1 MKAMKN
7 PSSPNP
13 FSQAWEK
20 GSRSKQLLT
29 YFHLEDTM
37 TVATNRKLTLEQYLN
52 YEDGTGQ
59 RYEILDGVLVEMGTE
74 SALNLSIAFVLGMAL
89 ANLGIPGYLI
99 GSKHRIAVSSTQV
112 SVREPDLLVHSEA
125 SYATVSQ
132 KKESLLEY
140 YDPLPAL
147 LVEVVSP
154 GDEDSR
160 NYARD
165 YLEKPVEYAD
175 RGIPEFWIIDPVRA
189 WVWVLI
195 LQGNSYQKTEFRGG
209 DAIVSMAF
217 PELKLTAEKV
227 LKAGR

>member
-1 MKAMKN
+1 
-7 PSSPNP
+7 
-13 FSQAWEK
+13 
-20 GSRSKQLLT
+20 
-29 YFHLEDTM
+29 M
-37 TVATNRKLTLEQYLN
+37 TVATDIFTSVTGDRKLTLNQYLN

-132 KKESLLEY
+132 KKES
-140 YDPLPAL
+140 
-147 LVEVVSP
+147 
-154 GDEDSR
+154 
-160 NYARD
+160 
-165 YLEKPVEYAD
+165 
-175 RGIPEFWIIDPVRA
+175 
-189 WVWVLI
+189 
-195 LQGNSYQKTEFRGG
+195 QQTEFRGS
-209 DAIVSMAF
+209 DSIVSAAF
-217 PELKLTAEKV
+217 PNLKLTAEQV

>member
-1 MKAMKN
+1 V
-7 PSSPNP
+7 
-13 FSQAWEK
+13 EK
-20 GSRSKQLLT
+20 
-29 YFHLEDTM
+29 M
-37 TVATNRKLTLEQYLN
+37 TVATNQQLTLDQYLN

-125 SYATVSQ
+125 SYTAVSQ

-140 YDPLPAL
+140 DDPLPSM
-147 LVEVVSP
+147 LVEIVSP
-154 GDEDSR
+154 GDEDSH
-160 NYARD
+160 NYQRD

-175 RGIPEFWIIDPVRA
+175 RGIPEFWIVDPARA
-189 WVWVLI
+189 WVLVLI
-195 LQGNSYQKTEFRGG
+195 LQGNSYQKAEFKGS
-209 DAIVSMAF
+209 DSIVSVAF
-217 PELKLTAEKV
+217 PNLRLTAEQV

>member
-1 MKAMKN
+1 
-7 PSSPNP
+7 
-13 FSQAWEK
+13 
-20 GSRSKQLLT
+20 
-29 YFHLEDTM
+29 M
-37 TVATNRKLTLEQYLN
+37 TVATDSFASATGDRKLTLDQYLN

-132 KKESLLEY
+132 KKESLLQY
-140 YDPLPAL
+140 YDPLPML
-147 LVEVVSP
+147 LVEIVSP

-160 NYARD
+160 NYQQD
-165 YLEKPVEYAD
+165 YLEKPLEYAD
-175 RGIPEFWIIDPVRA
+175 RGIPEFWIIDPARG
-189 WVWVLI
+189 WILVLN
-195 LQGNSYQKTEFRGG
+195 LKDNVYQQAKFVG
-209 DAIVSMAF
+209 DDVIVSAVI
-217 PELKLTAEKV
+217 PQVRLTAEQI
-227 LKAGR
+227 LQAGR

>member
-1 MKAMKN
+1 
-7 PSSPNP
+7 
-13 FSQAWEK
+13 
-20 GSRSKQLLT
+20 
-29 YFHLEDTM
+29 M
-37 TVATNRKLTLEQYLN
+37 TVATDRQLTLEQYLN

-59 RYEILDGVLVEMGTE
+59 RYEILNGALVEMGTE

-125 SYATVSQ
+125 SYAAVSQ

-140 YDPLPAL
+140 DDPLPSM
-147 LVEVVSP
+147 LVEIVSP

-160 NYARD
+160 NY
-165 YLEKPVEYAD
+165 LEKPVEYAD
-175 RGIPEFWIIDPVRA
+175 RRIPEFWIVDPARA
-189 WVWVLI
+189 WVLVLI
-195 LQGNSYQKTEFRGG
+195 LQGNSYQKAEFKGS
-209 DAIVSMAF
+209 DSIVSVAF
-217 PELKLTAEKV
+217 PNLRLTAEQV

>member
-1 MKAMKN
+1 
-7 PSSPNP
+7 
-13 FSQAWEK
+13 
-20 GSRSKQLLT
+20 
-29 YFHLEDTM
+29 M
-37 TVATNRKLTLEQYLN
+37 TVAIDRKLTLDQYLN

-99 GSKHRIAVSSTQV
+99 GSKHRIAVSSSQV

-125 SYATVSQ
+125 SYAAVSQ

-140 YDPLPAL
+140 YDPLPSL
-147 LVEVVSP
+147 LVEIVSP
-154 GDEDSR
+154 GDEESR
-160 NYARD
+160 NYQRD

-189 WVWVLI
+189 WVLVLA
-195 LQGNSYQKTEFRGG
+195 LQDNSYQKTEFRGS
-209 DAIVSMAF
+209 DSIVSTAF
-217 PELKLTAEKV
+217 PNLKLTAEQV